1 MAIGP
6 DVAHEFCAALVS
18 GDQLQAELIALEAVA
33 MGMPVADLYVDVI
46 TPALY
51 AVGTGWERGELS
63 VADEHLAT
71 GIVEWIMARVA
82 RSATRLP
89 ARSRE
94 RVLLAG
100 AELEGHVVGLRMLA
114 DLVEGAG
121 FDVRYLGA
129 AVPVD
134 ALVDIVGRLNPR
146 IVALSASSATPATPL
161 VEAVEAL
168 TRMSD
173 LDVLL
178 GGSGVPRILRE
189 DPRIHHPGDARCAL
203 DVIERIVA
211 RDRASDAGRAG
222 ALR

>member
-1 MAIGP
+1 VATGT
-6 DVAHEFCAALVS
+6 DVVEEFRGALVA
-18 GDQLQAELIALEAVA
+18 GDQQHAELIALEAVA
-33 MGMPVADLYVDVI
+33 LGLPVADLYVDVI

-51 AVGTGWERGELS
+51 AIGAGWERGELS

-71 GIVEWIMARVA
+71 GIVEWVMSRVA
-82 RSATRLP
+82 GSATRLP
-89 ARSRE
+89 SRSRE

-134 ALVDIVGRLNPR
+134 ALIDVVGRLQPR

-161 VEAVEAL
+161 IEAVEAL
-168 TRMSD
+168 LRLD
-173 LDVLL
+173 GVDVLL
-178 GGSGVPRILRE
+178 GGSGIPRVLRE
-189 DPRIHHPGDARCAL
+189 DPRVHHPGDARTAVR
-203 DVIERIVA
+203 VIERIV
-211 RDRASDAGRAG
+211 S
-222 ALR
+222 

>member
-1 MAIGP
+1 MGTGTGVSDEFREALMA
-6 DVAHEFCAALVS
+6 

-33 MGMPVADLYVDVI
+33 TGMPVADLYVDVI
-46 TPALY
+46 TPALC

-71 GIVEWIMARVA
+71 GIVEWIMSRVA
-82 RSATRLP
+82 GSATRLP
-89 ARSRE
+89 VRSRD
-94 RVLLAG
+94 RILLAG

-134 ALVDIVGRLNPR
+134 ALIEIVSRLHPR
-146 IVALSASSATPATPL
+146 IVALSASSATPTAPL
-161 VEAVEAL
+161 LEAVEAL
-168 TRMSD
+168 TRIEG

-178 GGSGVPRILRE
+178 GGSGIPRVLRE
-189 DPRIHHPGDARCAL
+189 DPRIHHPGDARSAM
-203 DVIERIVA
+203 DVIEWIVGG
-211 RDRASDAGRAG
+211 DRQREPGSAPA
-222 ALR
+222 

>member
-1 MAIGP
+1 MASGT
-6 DVAHEFCAALVS
+6 DVVDEFRHALLT
-18 GDQLQAELIALEAVA
+18 GDQRQAELVALEAVA
-33 MGMPVADLYVDVI
+33 LGMPVADLYVDVI

-51 AVGTGWERGELS
+51 AVGEGWERGDLT

-71 GIVEWIMARVA
+71 GIVEWVMARVA

-100 AELEGHVVGLRMLA
+100 AELEGHIVGLRMLA

-134 ALVDIVGRLNPR
+134 ALIDIVRRLTPR
-146 IVALSASSATPATPL
+146 VVALSASSATPTTPL
-161 VEAVEAL
+161 IEAVEAL
-168 TRMSD
+168 LR
-173 LDVLL
+173 LDGVDVVL
-178 GGSGVPRILRE
+178 GGSGIPRVLRE
-189 DPRIHHPGDARCAL
+189 DPRIHHPGDVRTAVA
-203 DVIERIVA
+203 VIEEIV
-211 RDRASDAGRAG
+211 G
-222 ALR
+222 